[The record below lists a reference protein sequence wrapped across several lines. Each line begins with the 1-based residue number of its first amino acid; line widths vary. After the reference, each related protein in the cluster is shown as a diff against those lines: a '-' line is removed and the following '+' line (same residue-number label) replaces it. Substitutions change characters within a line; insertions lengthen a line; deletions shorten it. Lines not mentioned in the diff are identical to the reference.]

1 VNYRKFAWWNTQW
14 AYAGVRDPSQP
25 VPPVARAYDDGRWL
39 FIGDTSN
46 VSGAL
51 KAIPDIPVTA
61 MAESQAVLPVVAA
74 DAPLPATATYTDRTV
89 RERWNDYGI
98 GLLLQGDL
106 KGAEA
111 AFRKVTAMDPAY
123 PDGPVN
129 IARALLQEGNVL
141 EAIPLLEQAL
151 AIDPDLAKTHYFLGT
166 ALKTMGRYD
175 DALRHLRTAAARY
188 PRDRV
193 VLGQIGRIQFLQ
205 RRFDEAIAT
214 FERVLLVDPEDLQA
228 HYNLML
234 CYQGLGDVH
243 NAARE
248 EALYARF
255 KADESAQFITGPYR
269 LKSADDNNERQQIHE
284 HGRQR

>member
-25 VPPVARAYDDGRWL
+25 APAVTRAYDDGRWL
-39 FIGDTSN
+39 FDGDTSR
-46 VSGAL
+46 VSGTV
-51 KAIPDIPVTA
+51 KAIPDIPVTV
-61 MAESQAVLPVVAA
+61 MAESRASVPVIAA
-74 DAPLPATATYTDRTV
+74 DAPLPLMATYADVSV

-111 AFRKVTAMDPAY
+111 AFRKVVAMDPAY
-123 PDGPVN
+123 ADGPVN
-129 IARALLQEGNVL
+129 VARALLQEGNVAD
-141 EAIPLLEQAL
+141 AIPLLQQAL
-151 AIDPDLAKTHYFLGT
+151 AIDPQLAKTHYFLGT
-166 ALKTMGRYD
+166 ALKALGRYD
-175 DALRHLRTAAARY
+175 EALRHLQIAATKY

-193 VLGQIGRIQFLQ
+193 VLGQIGRIEFLQ
-205 RRFDEAIAT
+205 RRFDDAIAT
-214 FERVLLVDPEDLQA
+214 FNRVLLIDPEDLQA

-234 CYQGLGDVH
+234 CYQGRGDTGK
-243 NAARE
+243 AARE
-248 EALYARF
+248 EKLYTRF

-284 HGRQR
+284 HR